1 MVRDIVKDR
10 VFLSQPSRDCTFP
23 CRDLYDDLKD
33 TLLFHKNRSLG
44 IAANMIVIQKR
55 ALAFFDG
62 ENVKVMFNPLLVSVS
77 GEYETKEGCLSL
89 EGERKTKR
97 YDEIEVLYFDWR
109 GRERMSSFFSL
120 EAEVIQHEIDH
131 MNGIL
136 I

>member
-1 MVRDIVKDR
+1 
-10 VFLSQPSRDCTFP
+10 
-23 CRDLYDDLKD
+23 
-33 TLLFHKNRSLG
+33 
-44 IAANMIVIQKR
+44 MIGIQKR

-77 GEYETKEGCLSL
+77 SEYETKEGCLSL

>member
-23 CRDLYDDLKD
+23 CRELYDDLKD

-44 IAANMIVIQKR
+44 IAANMIGIQKR

-62 ENVKVMFNPLLVSVS
+62 ENVK
-77 GEYETKEGCLSL
+77 GCLSL

-97 YDEIEVLYFDWR
+97 YNEIEVLYFDWR
-109 GRERMSSFFSL
+109 GREKMSTFFSL